1 TLKTD
6 ILNKVTVPAEA
17 GNVTKEV
24 QGDLPTTVGSHQ
36 VPVKVTYADGTEDTV
51 NVTVDITET
60 QATPENSGTMTEE
73 QGNPGEGS
81 TTTSVIGKKD
91 SHVTVNKANQLPNT
105 GDVTN
110 VGMYGG
116 LAALSAAGL
125 LLGLKRRRKEEES
138 NEE

>member
-1 TLKTD
+1 
-6 ILNKVTVPAEA
+6 
-17 GNVTKEV
+17 
-24 QGDLPTTVGSHQ
+24 
-36 VPVKVTYADGTEDTV
+36 PVKVTYADGTEDTV

-110 VGMYGG
+110 VGMYDG